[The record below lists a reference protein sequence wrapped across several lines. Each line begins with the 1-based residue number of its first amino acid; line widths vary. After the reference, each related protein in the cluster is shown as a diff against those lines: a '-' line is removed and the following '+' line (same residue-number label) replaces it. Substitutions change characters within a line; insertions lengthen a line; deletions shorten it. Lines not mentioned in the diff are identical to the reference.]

1 MSEKI
6 LKALMQLFAIIA
18 RPDSSR
24 SDRKTVVKSFLSR
37 QLNAELVEEYLGVFD
52 EYYTIHQ
59 EKQKESSKRALRISS
74 SSVRVLKI
82 CTAINEELVQPQK
95 IIVLIQL
102 LEFVKSDSEEIT
114 PQEMEFINTVAE
126 TFNVPDEEYKE
137 IKDFVLF
144 SFSQVPDSS
153 LILLIDNNKDYEH
166 EHTKH
171 IFVEGLKGQIRVLHV
186 PSTKMYFIRYMGE
199 NEMYLNGQMI
209 QQDKVYVFTN
219 GSSIRNQLIK
229 PIYYSDVVSRYQM
242 DKIRE
247 KIVFEVNEIEYM
259 FKGGKHGLHTLSF
272 KEESG
277 RLIGIMGASGAGK
290 STLLNVLN
298 GSTPPS
304 SGEILINGINIFTDK
319 EKIEGIIGHVSQ
331 DDLLIEE
338 LTVYQNLYYNAKL
351 CFDNYSESQIVET
364 VDHTLE
370 NLGLFEIKDIQVGSP
385 LNKKI
390 SGGQRKRLN
399 IALELIR
406 EPAVLFLDEP
416 TSGLSSRDSE
426 NILDLLKELSLKG
439 KLVFVVIHQPSSEI
453 FKMFDRMIILD
464 TGGWLIYSG
473 TPVDSIMYF
482 KERMHHANWNE
493 SECHAC
499 GNVNPEQVFNIV
511 ESSVLDEYGKMTKTR
526 KISPLEWHNHYLKFR
541 EDEKTIVTEIPH
553 VPAIN
558 FKIPNRFRQFLIFLK
573 RDILSK
579 LSNTQYLV
587 INFLEAP
594 VLAFLLSYIIKY
606 YSVNVTNLY
615 GYTLE
620 GNSNLPVY
628 IFMSVI
634 VAIFIGLTVS
644 AEEIIKD
651 RKIKKREEFLNLSW
665 ASYLMSKVAILF
677 ALSAIQAISFV
688 LVGNSILEI
697 KGMYWQYWIVL
708 FSAWASSNLMGLV
721 ISDSFKTVVTIYMW
735 IPFLVIPQIM
745 LSGIIVKFEKLN
757 PDISS
762 PTGIPWYG
770 DIMTARWAYE
780 GLAVYQFRNNKFQ
793 KQFYLYDKA
802 MSIADFKKNYWS
814 VNLINKIDNVER
826 NLADPN
832 QRESIEKAL
841 RVLQNEITKE
851 LRNNENFKFAYLDKL
866 NPESINI
873 TVIEE
878 TRDYL
883 NRIRQ
888 YNIKLYNKYSDEKD
902 KLISTLRK
910 DEKSSEEYFKVKREN
925 DNEALTEFVT
935 NSNVMERIIE
945 YKGQL
950 YQKINPIY
958 MDPQSKF
965 IKAHFYAPR
974 KQIFGNYY
982 STFWINIIVL
992 WVITIALYIVLYY
1005 RLLKKSLDSA
1015 ERIIDRIKLKGNE

>member
-59 EKQKESSKRALRISS
+59 EKQKESSKRILRISS

-82 CTAINEELVQPQK
+82 CTAINEELIQPQK

-114 PQEMEFINTVAE
+114 IQEMEFINTVAE
-126 TFNVPDEEYKE
+126 TFNIPDEEYQE

-153 LILLIDNNKDYEH
+153 QILLIDNNKNYEH
-166 EHTKH
+166 EKTKH
-171 IFVEGLKGQIRVLHV
+171 IFVDGLQGQIRVLHV
-186 PSTKMYFIRYMGE
+186 PSTKMYFIRYIGE

-229 PIYYSDVVSRYQM
+229 PVYYSDVVSKYQM
-242 DKIRE
+242 DKIRD
-247 KIVFEVNEIEYM
+247 KIIFEVNEIEYM
-259 FKGGKHGLHTLSF
+259 FKGGKHGLHALSF

-298 GSTPPS
+298 GSAPPS
-304 SGEILINGINIFTDK
+304 SGEILINGINIFTEK

-331 DDLLIEE
+331 DDLLVEE

-351 CFDNYSESQIVET
+351 CFDNYSESQIGET
-364 VDHTLE
+364 VNHTLE

-464 TGGWLIYSG
+464 TGGWLIYNG

-493 SECHAC
+493 SECHSC

-526 KISPLEWHNHYLKFR
+526 KISPVEWHDHYLNFK
-541 EDEKTIVTEIPH
+541 EEENTIITETPP

-558 FKIPNRFRQFLIFLK
+558 FKIPNRFKQFLIFLK
-573 RDILSK
+573 RDFLSK
-579 LSNTQYLV
+579 LSNTQYLI

-634 VAIFIGLTVS
+634 VAIFMGLTVS

-665 ASYLMSKVAILF
+665 ASYLMSKVALLF
-677 ALSAIQAISFV
+677 ALSAIQAVAFV
-688 LVGNSILEI
+688 VVGNSILEI
-697 KGMYWQYWIVL
+697 KEMYWQYWLVL

-770 DIMTARWAYE
+770 EIITARWAYE
-780 GLAVYQFRNNKFQ
+780 GLAVYQFKNNKFQ
-793 KQFYLYDKA
+793 KQFYLFDKA
-802 MSIADFKKNYWS
+802 MSVADFKKNYWS
-814 VNLINKIDNVER
+814 MNLMNKLDFIER
-826 NLADPN
+826 NIAKED
-832 QRESIEKAL
+832 QRQVVEKDL
-841 RVLQNEITKE
+841 RVVKNEINKE
-851 LRNNENFKFAYLDKL
+851 LRNNENFKFDYLDKL
-866 NPESINI
+866 NPESVSL
-873 TVIEE
+873 TAIEE
-878 TRDYL
+878 ARNYL

-888 YNIKLYNKYSDEKD
+888 YNILLYNKYSDEKD
-902 KLISTLRK
+902 KLISALQK
-910 DEKSSEEYFKVKREN
+910 DKKGREDYFRIERQY
-925 DNEALTEFVT
+925 DNETLTEFVT

-945 YKGQL
+945 YKDQL
-950 YQKINPIY
+950 FQKINPIY
-958 MDPQSKF
+958 IDPQNKF

-974 KQIFGNYY
+974 KQIFGNYF
-982 STFWINIIVL
+982 STFWVNIIVL
-992 WVITIALYIVLYY
+992 WGITVVLYIILYF
-1005 RLLKKSLDSA
+1005 RLVKKLLDLA
-1015 ERIIDRIKLKGNE
+1015 EHMSDRIKLRRGE